1 MIEKLEDKKNGYRL
15 TPTSTNDD
23 FRYAKNS
30 FGKKVNCIIVNKRM
44 ARYFKPS
51 IMGSNIITV
60 NNKVPDNV
68 FYFNSVN

>member
-15 TPTSTNDD
+15 TTTSTNDD
-23 FRYAKNS
+23 LRYVKTT
-30 FGKKVNCIIVNKRM
+30 FGKKINCIIVNKRM
-44 ARYFKPS
+44 ARFFRPS
-51 IMGSNIITV
+51 IMGANIITV